1 MNANAQ
7 IPPAVLDPQPAGPG
21 RRAAHAAGAAAGPA
35 DPAARPAA
43 LQAASVSNLNV
54 RFGAA
59 HVLKDVTM
67 AVPAGTVVGLVGE
80 SGSGK
85 STLGKT
91 LVGINKASSGEV
103 LIGGEDFTRMHGRR
117 RRQMRREVQYIPQDP
132 YSSLSPRRT
141 TGQTL
146 AEALDPHGA
155 NPVQHRE
162 AIAAALERVKL
173 DPSAAE
179 KYPHQFSGG
188 QRQRI
193 AIARALMLEP
203 KLVIADEITSALDVS
218 VQADIIRLLQGMRGT
233 VDSAMLFISHN
244 LAVVQQ
250 VCDEVVVMF
259 QGRIV
264 EQGSIESVYGD
275 PQHDY
280 TKKLL
285 ASVPGS
291 PGFSLD

>member
-1 MNANAQ
+1 MNAHTQ
-7 IPPAVLDPQPAGPG
+7 AVPIDTRPDTVNDTPKGPG
-21 RRAAHAAGAAAGPA
+21 LPA
-35 DPAARPAA
+35 
-43 LQAASVSNLNV
+43 AASVKDLNV
-54 RFGAA
+54 SFGAA
-59 HVLKDVTM
+59 HVLKGITLT
-67 AVPAGTVVGLVGE
+67 VPAGIVVGLVGE

-91 LVGINKASSGEV
+91 LVGINKPSSGEV
-103 LIGGEDFTRMHGRR
+103 LIGGEDFTKMRGRR
-117 RRQMRREVQYIPQDP
+117 RQQMRREVQYIPQDP

-155 NPVQHRE
+155 NPAEHRE

-173 DPSAAE
+173 PSWSAE
-179 KYPHQFSGG
+179 KYPHEFSGG

-203 KLVIADEITSALDVS
+203 RLVIADEITSALDVS
-218 VQADIIRLLQGMRGT
+218 VQADIIKLLQGMRGT

-250 VCDEVVVMF
+250 VCDEVVVMNH
-259 QGRIV
+259 GRIV
-264 EQGSIESVYGD
+264 ERGTIDSVYRN

-280 TKKLL
+280 TRKLL

-291 PGFSLD
+291 PGFTLD

>member
-1 MNANAQ
+1 MNHTELNHTGQETLEAA
-7 IPPAVLDPQPAGPG
+7 PAGRRRTARG
-21 RRAAHAAGAAAGPA
+21 RATGAPVAQV
-35 DPAARPAA
+35 RN
-43 LQAASVSNLNV
+43 LSVS
-54 RFGAA
+54 FGAA
-59 HVLKDVTM
+59 HVLKDVTL

-91 LVGINKASSGEV
+91 LVGINAASSGEV
-103 LIGGEDFTRMHGRR
+103 LINGEDFTRMKGTH
-117 RRQMRREVQYIPQDP
+117 RQRMRREVQYIPQDP

-141 TGQTL
+141 TAQTL
-146 AEALDPHGA
+146 AEALDPRGA
-155 NPVQHRE
+155 DPRRHRDT
-162 AIAAALERVKL
+162 IVAALERVKL
-173 DPSAAE
+173 DAAAAD

-193 AIARALMLEP
+193 AIARALMLKP

-218 VQADIIRLLQGMRGT
+218 VQAEIIRMLQGLRGE
-233 VDSAMLFISHN
+233 VESSMLFISHN

-250 VCDEVVVMF
+250 VCDEVAVMS

-264 EQGSIESVYGD
+264 EHGPVAEVYRA
-275 PQHDY
+275 PRHDY
-280 TKKLL
+280 TRTLL
-285 ASVPGS
+285 ASVPGA

>member
-1 MNANAQ
+1 MNAH
-7 IPPAVLDPQPAGPG
+7 PQALI
-21 RRAAHAAGAAAGPA
+21 HSAGAPGNGTGVPA
-35 DPAARPAA
+35 
-43 LQAASVSNLNV
+43 AASVINLNV
-54 RFGAA
+54 SFGAA
-59 HVLKDVTM
+59 HILKDITM
-67 AVPAGTVVGLVGE
+67 SVPAGTVVGLVGE

-91 LVGINKASSGEV
+91 LVGINKPASGEV
-103 LIGGEDFTRMHGRR
+103 WIGAEDFTRMHGKRR
-117 RRQMRREVQYIPQDP
+117 QQMRREVQYIPQDP

-146 AEALDPHGA
+146 AEALDPVGA
-155 NPVQHRE
+155 DPTEHRDV
-162 AIAAALERVKL
+162 IAAALARVKL

-179 KYPHQFSGG
+179 KYPHEFSGG

-218 VQADIIRLLQGMRGT
+218 VQAEIIKLLQSMRGT
-233 VDSAMLFISHN
+233 VGSAMLFISHN

-250 VCDEVVVMF
+250 VCDQVVVMY

-264 EQGSIESVYGD
+264 EQGPINSVYRN

-280 TKKLL
+280 TRKLL

-291 PGFSLD
+291 PTFTLD

>member
-1 MNANAQ
+1 MNAHHQ
-7 IPPAVLDPQPAGPG
+7 TLIGD
-21 RRAAHAAGAAAGPA
+21 AGATTNGIGVPA
-35 DPAARPAA
+35 
-43 LQAASVSNLNV
+43 AASVINLNV
-54 RFGAA
+54 SFGAA

-67 AVPAGTVVGLVGE
+67 SVPAGTVVGLVGE

-91 LVGINKASSGEV
+91 LVGINKPSSGQV
-103 LIGGEDFTRMHGRR
+103 RIGAEDLTTMHGKRR
-117 RRQMRREVQYIPQDP
+117 QQMRREVQYIPQDP

-155 NPVQHRE
+155 NPKEHRDT
-162 AIAAALERVKL
+162 IVAALHRVKL

-179 KYPHQFSGG
+179 KYPHEFSGG

-203 KLVIADEITSALDVS
+203 RLVIADEITSALDVS
-218 VQADIIRLLQGMRGT
+218 VQADIIRLLQSMRGT

-250 VCDEVVVMF
+250 VCDEVVVMY

-264 EQGSIESVYGD
+264 EQGPIDAVYRD
-275 PQHDY
+275 PRHEY

-285 ASVPGS
+285 ESVPGS
-291 PGFSLD
+291 PGFTLA

>member
-7 IPPAVLDPQPAGPG
+7 IPPAVLGPQPAGLG
-21 RRAAHAAGAAAGPA
+21 RRAALAAGKAEGPA
-35 DPAARPAA
+35 APH
-43 LQAASVSNLNV
+43 AASVTNLNV

-59 HVLKDVTM
+59 HVLKDVIM

-91 LVGINKASSGEV
+91 LVGINKPASGEIT
-103 LIGGEDFTRMHGRR
+103 IGGEDFTRMHGKR

-155 NPVQHRE
+155 NPMEHRE
-162 AIAAALERVKL
+162 VIAAALERVKL

-179 KYPHQFSGG
+179 KYPHEFSGG

-203 KLVIADEITSALDVS
+203 RLVIADEITSALDVS
-218 VQADIIRLLQGMRGT
+218 VQADIIRLLQGMRGK

-250 VCDEVVVMF
+250 VCDEVMVMY

-264 EQGSIESVYGD
+264 EQGLIESVYRN

-291 PGFSLD
+291 PAFTLD

>member
-1 MNANAQ
+1 MNRHTNVTVTEA
-7 IPPAVLDPQPAGPG
+7 PPAPG
-21 RRAAHAAGAAAGPA
+21 APHAAAV
-35 DPAARPAA
+35 RK
-43 LQAASVSNLNV
+43 LNV
-54 RFGAA
+54 SFGAA
-59 HVLKDVTM
+59 HVLKDVTL
-67 AVPAGTVVGLVGE
+67 AVPAGKVVGLVGE

-91 LVGINKASSGEV
+91 LVGINRPSSGEV
-103 LIGGEDFTRMHGRR
+103 LIGDEDFTKVHGKARQ
-117 RRQMRREVQYIPQDP
+117 QMRRDVQYIPQDP

-146 AEALDPHGA
+146 AEALDPRGA
-155 NPVQHRE
+155 DPVKHRD

-173 DPSAAE
+173 DPSAAD
-179 KYPHQFSGG
+179 KYPHEFSGG

-218 VQADIIRLLQGMRGT
+218 VQADIVRLLQGMRGT

-244 LAVVQQ
+244 LAVVQE
-250 VCDEVVVMF
+250 VCDDVVVMF

-264 EQGSIESVYGD
+264 EQGTIDAVYRD
-275 PQHDY
+275 PQHEY
-280 TKKLL
+280 TRKLL

-291 PGFSLD
+291 PEFTLD